1 MVYRNIT
8 TTIATHAP
16 IDCVTT
22 IDYLLH
28 MFTHIVSYHTSTV
41 LPLITTI
48 LVGTVLK
55 DDLVVVGHMVVQ
67 VTATTK
73 FLLTL
78 TTLIGV
84 HCSTKFD
91 CMFATH
97 MHGPCTTLHALTLP
111 VTEWTLTTG
120 SQGYHNVTI
129 ECLTALVVIFDWG
142 LATIHYL
149 AMANTNTHILNKG
162 WHVIKFMLNF

>member
-1 MVYRNIT
+1 MVYRNST
-8 TTIATHAP
+8 ATIASYTP
-16 IDCVTT
+16 IDRLTT
-22 IDYLLH
+22 LDYLLH

-78 TTLIGV
+78 TTLIWV

-97 MHGPCTTLHALTLP
+97 MHGPGTTLHALTLP
-111 VTEWTLTTG
+111 IAKWTLTV
-120 SQGYHNVTI
+120 SRQ
-129 ECLTALVVIFDWG
+129 
-142 LATIHYL
+142 
-149 AMANTNTHILNKG
+149 
-162 WHVIKFMLNF
+162 